1 MSPRSLT
8 MALAL
13 LLVAPLTRAAELL
26 IRHATVH
33 TASSAGTLQDTDVLV
48 RAGSIAAVGAALPD
62 AAGAT
67 VIDAHGRPLT
77 PGLFGGLTTIGIEEV
92 SGEDTTVDST
102 YVSKTPDPQWRPE
115 LDVSLAYNPRS
126 VLVPVARVEGVT
138 FTLLTPGAGDSI
150 IAGEGAVASL
160 DGRFDMLRASHALF
174 IQLGSEGAKRTG
186 GTRAAEFMLLDQ
198 ALREAR
204 AQTPPG
210 PGALL
215 HVAGREVL
223 VRYMAGG
230 RVVLQVDR
238 AADILRAVAFAHRAG
253 MKPIIAGGAEAVV
266 VARELAQADVPVV
279 LNPLDDLPADFDR
292 LGASLENAARLQK
305 AGVRIVFSSGDGRN
319 ARLTRQLAGNAVA
332 HGLPW
337 EAALAAITA
346 TPAQVFGVAA
356 SHGRI
361 AVGQSADLVLWSA
374 DPLEVSSLADQVWIA
389 GRPVEMHS
397 RQTALRD
404 RYLERLK
411 AHQAR

>member
-1 MSPRSLT
+1 MRLRSFVTATCLV
-8 MALAL
+8 
-13 LLVAPLTRAAELL
+13 LVALGAHGADLL

-33 TASSAGTLQDTDVLV
+33 TAAAAGTLKDTDVLV
-48 RAGSIAAVGAALPD
+48 RAGSIVAVGNALPA

-67 VIDAHGRPLT
+67 VVEAHGRPLT
-77 PGLFGGLTTIGIEEV
+77 PGLFGGLTTIGLEEV
-92 SGEDTTVDST
+92 SGEDSTVDST
-102 YVSKTPDPQWRPE
+102 YLGKTPEPQWRPE

-138 FTLLTPGAGDSI
+138 FTLLTPAAGDGI

-160 DGRFDMLRASHALF
+160 DGRYEVLHSSHSLF
-174 IQLGSEGAKRTG
+174 VQLGSEGAKRTG

-215 HVAGREVL
+215 HPAGREVL
-223 VRYMAGG
+223 TRYMAGG

-238 AADILRAVAFAHRAG
+238 AADILQAVAFARRAG
-253 MKPIIAGGAEAVV
+253 MKPIIAGGEEAVV
-266 VARELAQADVPVV
+266 VAHELAQGDVPVV

-292 LGASLENAARLQK
+292 LAASLDNAARLQK
-305 AGVRIVFSSGDGRN
+305 AGVRLVFSSGDGRN

-346 TPAQVFGVAA
+346 NPAAVFGVGATQ
-356 SHGRI
+356 GRI
-361 AVGQSADLVLWSA
+361 VVGQSADLVLWSA

-389 GRPVEMHS
+389 GKSMDTRS
-397 RQTALRD
+397 RQTELRD